1 MEQNNM
7 FVTYADGDW
16 QYKAGFLNSSGS
28 FGVLSCQKG
37 SDIWSEMDL
46 VPPTTS
52 ALDAQKALDTYA
64 QMHKWQPV
72 SETLDSVNDLPETA
86 LENPESESK
95 VPETVSEPKETEQSE
110 TTPTGWDNASGEEE
124 HPEKNEALEVP
135 DDVDGEP
142 LTLHGTE
149 FEQIIGTADGVLNKL
164 VSMLHEKKQRE
175 GEMTIKVG
183 FEDADGLGNF
193 IFSGAVSG
201 KINYTVKPQKVI
213 SDAVPLKFDNAGNPV
228 LPADRE
234 RQLSFAD
241 MQEPSALVTAGESGI
256 VQSVQLDPC
265 SKANCP
271 FYDMERENS
280 CQGRDE
286 FEQCPGCVK
295 DAVNNQHCRNA
306 DLLDVYNKLIQE

>member
-46 VPPTTS
+46 VPPTDS
-52 ALDAQKALDTYA
+52 ALNAQKALDTYA
-64 QMHKWQPV
+64 QVHKWQPA
-72 SETLDSVNDLPETA
+72 SETFDSVNDLPETA

-95 VPETVSEPKETEQSE
+95 VPETP
-110 TTPTGWDNASGEEE
+110 PTGWDNASGEEE
-124 HPEKNEALEVP
+124 HPEENEALEVP

-142 LTLHGTE
+142 LTLHSSE

-164 VSMLHEKKQRE
+164 VAMLHEKKQRE

-213 SDAVPLKFDNAGNPV
+213 GDAVPLKFDNAGNPV

-241 MQEPSALVTAGESGI
+241 MQDPSGATVTADSSG
-256 VQSVQLDPC
+256 VMQNVQLDPC
-265 SKANCP
+265 SKTDCP
-271 FYDMERENS
+271 FYDPECEHS

-286 FEQCPGCVK
+286 FEKCPGCVK
-295 DAVNNQHCRNA
+295 DVAENQHCQSP
-306 DLLDVYNKLIQE
+306 DLLDVYDKLAQK